1 MLAGVVVAA
10 TAGQGQGDGHGLGH
24 GHGHGL
30 GRLLVVLDPG
40 HGGSNTGA
48 PGAVPGLHEKRFT
61 LALARE
67 VEARLREAGI
77 AVVLTRDSDRYLTL
91 RERTQQANRRGADLF
106 VSLHANASPDHAQQ
120 GFETYLLTPAALD
133 ADARAL
139 RLGDGPG
146 RPGVNPRIA
155 HLLDDLERGAAAPEA
170 AALATELQRRL
181 RGVRG
186 ERHDRGVRQGAMDVL
201 YGATMPA
208 VLVEVG
214 FIDHPVEGAELATPE
229 TRALIAAALADGILA
244 WLDAHQPQ

>member
-1 MLAGVVVAA
+1 M
-10 TAGQGQGDGHGLGH
+10 
-24 GHGHGL
+24 
-30 GRLLVVLDPG
+30 LVVLDPG

-48 PGAVPGLHEKRFT
+48 PGAVAGLHEKRFT

-67 VEARLREAGI
+67 VAARLRGAGI
-77 AVVLTRDSDRYLTL
+77 AVALTRDGDRYLTL
-91 RERTQQANRRGADLF
+91 RERVQQANRRGGDVL

-120 GFETYLLTPAALD
+120 GFETYLLTPGALD

-139 RLGDGPG
+139 RLDDGPA
-146 RPGVNPRIA
+146 RPGVDRRIA
-155 HLLDDLERGAAAPEA
+155 YLLDDLERGAAAPAA
-170 AALATELQRRL
+170 AALAAELQRRL

-214 FIDHPVEGAELATPE
+214 FIDHPVEGPDLASPE

-244 WLDAHQPQ
+244 WLDGRQPQ